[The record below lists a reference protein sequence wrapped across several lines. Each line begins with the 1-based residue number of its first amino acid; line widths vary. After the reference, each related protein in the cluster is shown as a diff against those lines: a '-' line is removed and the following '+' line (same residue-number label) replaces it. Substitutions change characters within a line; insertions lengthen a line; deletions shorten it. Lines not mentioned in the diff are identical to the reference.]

1 MERPK
6 DYYQLLGVARDASV
20 SAIKR
25 AFRRLAREHRP
36 AVGGDAM
43 EALAELQ
50 TAYETLTDSE
60 RRRSYDRHLRGLER
74 PGPIGWSS
82 LRRRPSSDLRRPV
95 HPASLTGEIVLGAA
109 EAAAGGVLSLDVPVT
124 SPCGACGGTGG
135 PFLDCD
141 RCLGEGKINR
151 RLPVPV
157 RIPSGVRDGAVF
169 QVRTDDPAVPSLVL
183 TVHLRRA

>member
-6 DYYQLLGVARDASV
+6 DYYQLLGVPRDASV

-25 AFRRLAREHRP
+25 AFRRLARANTSGAKGRMP
-36 AVGGDAM
+36 KI
-43 EALAELQ
+43 LAELK
-50 TAYETLTDSE
+50 AAHDTLTDAD
-60 RRRSYDRHLRGLER
+60 RRHRYDQHLRRLER

-82 LRRRPSSDLRRPV
+82 LRRRPAGDLRRPFQ
-95 HPASLTGEIVLGAA
+95 PASLTGEIVLGSE

-124 SPCGACGGTGG
+124 APCQACGGTGG
-135 PFLDCD
+135 PFFDCD
-141 RCLGEGKINR
+141 RCFGEGKVHR

-157 RIPSGVRDGAVF
+157 QIPAGVREGAVF

-183 TVHLRRA
+183 TVHLRKQ